1 MTRSCEQIEER
12 LTDYLDG
19 ALAGAEKAEYAAHIR
34 SCSRCAAL
42 VESVGGMVASLQAL
56 EPLPVPPLLAVK
68 ILDRTLGPHK
78 EPGGWRAWLGWT
90 RFFVQPRFAYG
101 ALTVFIT
108 MIVISQALGIHW
120 NRPTMADLNPINAF
134 HSVDREAHL
143 VYARGAKF
151 VTDLRVVYEI
161 ESRLQSTPEPA
172 PAPNP
177 DAKGHSEVFPRG
189 SHRLKY
195 AGTRPLP
202 TQVACVM
209 LVAPARS
216 MP

>member
-1 MTRSCEQIEER
+1 MTWSCEQIEER

-19 ALAGAEKAEYAAHIR
+19 TLSAAERPRCRSHGKLLALRGVGRERRRDGGA
-34 SCSRCAAL
+34 
-42 VESVGGMVASLQAL
+42 LQGL

-108 MIVISQALGIHW
+108 MIVISQALRDHW
-120 NRPTMADLNPINAF
+120 NRPTMADLNPISAL
-134 HSVDREAHL
+134 HSVDRQAHL

-161 ESRLQSTPEPA
+161 ESQA
-172 PAPNP
+172 AV
-177 DAKGHSEVFPRG
+177 H
-189 SHRLKY
+189 
-195 AGTRPLP
+195 AGT
-202 TQVACVM
+202 
-209 LVAPARS
+209 
-216 MP
+216 